1 MENNKEKSFK
11 EIFGLKFDNSGKWT
25 AEDIGNTPV
34 VPKANRKQRR
44 IAKAIL
50 RRAKKKAK

>member
-1 MENNKEKSFK
+1 MENNKEKNFK
-11 EIFGLKFDNSGKWT
+11 EMFGLKFDNDGKWT

-50 RRAKKKAK
+50 RKAKKKAK

>member
-25 AEDIGNTPV
+25 AEDIGNTSV